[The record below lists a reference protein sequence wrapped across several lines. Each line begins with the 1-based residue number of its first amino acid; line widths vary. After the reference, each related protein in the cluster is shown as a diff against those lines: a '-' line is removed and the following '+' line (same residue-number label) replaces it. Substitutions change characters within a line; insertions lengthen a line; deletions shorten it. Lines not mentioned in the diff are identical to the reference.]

1 LLRSYYQRLLFYTE
15 KSIEN
20 TSQSKLK
27 MNKKY
32 LVSLLKMENLEDVE
46 EEKEVIMKEEEQIGL
61 K

>member
-1 LLRSYYQRLLFYTE
+1 LLFYTE

>member
-1 LLRSYYQRLLFYTE
+1 
-15 KSIEN
+15 
-20 TSQSKLK
+20 